1 MSPPAHADLALESEP
16 DDLPEWLA
24 PGPLVRKLML
34 VALLAVVLAGAAAA
48 WLVSRASGE
57 EAMHRL
63 VNQQSDE
70 VEVVARL
77 LASKIEQSQR
87 VLGSVAE
94 GITPGMLDSPAS
106 LEWLLQQGLPAV
118 RFFDAMQVARHDGHL
133 SVNLQFGRLEK
144 ASGLDPAEREYLLR
158 TLVDGKP
165 LVSGLIGSRFNDARV
180 MFTMPLHRS
189 DGGGVMG
196 AVAGVLRLQSQGL
209 LPQSMALPARE
220 ESRLIVFTRDGTIL
234 SHPRQERVT
243 GHVRD
248 EPGLAEVYERWLR
261 QEQPLTGRSFTET
274 VSGHVVSIAGMPLPQ
289 WMVARVSDSQAMLA
303 PLQGAQRRAWW
314 AAAAGVALI
323 GLLTAAGMGWMARP
337 LAQLRARAQQIV
349 AGQSA
354 QAGEPWPSAVGEV
367 DALVQVCTHMLAQQ
381 SLQRDEAA
389 AMAGQ
394 LQSILDHAPVGIAV
408 TRGGRLEVMG
418 LQASRM
424 LGYGPQELIGRSARV
439 VYASEEE
446 HARAARRVRQE
457 FAAHGA
463 FDGELRFLR
472 KDGSAVWAHVLGRR
486 TPKQGGVAGTVWIL
500 EDITAA
506 REARQLQGWLA
517 GHDPLTQLLNRG
529 AFCGRLQELMTDRAE
544 RSRAVPAG
552 AGSAEDH
559 ALVVLFMDLDHLT
572 VVNDIAGHDAG
583 DDVLRHVA
591 RMVEELVRNVG
602 WAARLGG
609 DEFAVVLP
617 SCSPSRGA
625 EIAELIRSTL
635 SGWQPSYQG
644 RSFLVSASIGMVVMA
659 PGQDDVMQLLRA
671 ADMACY
677 EAKRRGRNQV
687 FQSRSA

>member
-1 MSPPAHADLALESEP
+1 MSPPAHADLALESQP
-16 DDLPEWLA
+16 DDLPEWIA

-34 VALLAVVLAGAAAA
+34 AALLAVVLAGAGSA

-57 EAMHRL
+57 AALQRL
-63 VNQQSDE
+63 VSQQSDE
-70 VEVVARL
+70 AEVVARL

-118 RFFDAMQVARHDGHL
+118 RFFDAMQVARHDGQL
-133 SVNLQFGRLEK
+133 SVNLQFGRREK

-165 LVSGLIGSRFNDARV
+165 LVSGLIGTGSNDARV
-180 MFTMPLHRS
+180 MFTMPLHR
-189 DGGGVMG
+189 DEGGGVMG
-196 AVAGVLRLQSQGL
+196 AVAGVLRLQSQSL
-209 LPQSMALPARE
+209 LPQSMALPARD
-220 ESRLIVFTRDGTIL
+220 ESRLIVFTRDGVIL

-248 EPGLAEVYERWLR
+248 EPGLGPVYERWLK
-261 QEQPLTGRSFTET
+261 QEQPLSGRSFTEN
-274 VSGHVVSIAGMPLPQ
+274 VAGHIVSIAGMPLPQ
-289 WMVARVSDSQAMLA
+289 WMVARVSDSQALLA
-303 PLQGAQRRAWW
+303 PLEGAQRRAWW

-323 GLLTAAGMGWMARP
+323 GLLAAAGMGWMARP
-337 LAQLRARAQQIV
+337 LAQLRARAQQMV
-349 AGQSA
+349 AGQPA
-354 QAGEPWPSAVGEV
+354 QARDPWPSAVGEV

-381 SLQRDEAA
+381 SRQRSEAA
-389 AMAGQ
+389 TMAGQ
-394 LQSILDHAPVGIAV
+394 LQSILLHAPLGIAI
-408 TRGGRLEVMG
+408 TRGGLLDVMS

-424 LGYGPQELIGRSARV
+424 LGYGPGELQGRSTRV
-439 VYASEEE
+439 VYASDED
-446 HARAARRVRQE
+446 HARTTRRVRQE

-463 FDGELRFLR
+463 FDGELRLRR

-486 TPKQGGVAGTVWIL
+486 TPAEGQAYGTVWIL
-500 EDITAA
+500 EDITAE

-517 GHDPLTQLLNRG
+517 GHDPLTHLLNRG
-529 AFCGRLQELMTDRAE
+529 AFCSRLQELMTERAG
-544 RSRAVPAG
+544 RSRKVPAHQ
-552 AGSAEDH
+552 AGEEDH

-572 VVNDIAGHDAG
+572 VVNDVAGHEAG

-617 SCSPSRGA
+617 SCSPARGA
-625 EIAELIRSTL
+625 EIAERIRGTL
-635 SGWQPSYQG
+635 SAWQPAYHG
-644 RSFLVSASIGMVVMA
+644 RSFLVSASIGMVAMA
-659 PGQDDVMQLLRA
+659 PGQEDVMQLLRA

-677 EAKRRGRNQV
+677 EAKRRGRDRV
-687 FQSRSA
+687 FQGRPG

>member
-1 MSPPAHADLALESEP
+1 MSPPAQVDLALESEP
-16 DDLPEWLA
+16 DDMPEWLA

-34 VALLAVVLAGAAAA
+34 LALSAVVLAGVMSA
-48 WLVSRASGE
+48 WVVSRTSEHEAMRRLVS
-57 EAMHRL
+57 
-63 VNQQSDE
+63 QQSDE

-94 GITPGMLDSPAS
+94 GITPAMLESPSS

-118 RFFDAMQVARHDGHL
+118 RFFDAMQVARRDGTL
-133 SVNLQFGRLEK
+133 SVNLQNGRLEQ
-144 ASGLDPAEREYLLR
+144 ASSLDPAEREYLLR

-165 LVSGLIGSRFNDARV
+165 LVSRLIGTRPGEARI

-189 DGGGVMG
+189 EGGVMG

-209 LPQSMALPARE
+209 LPQSMALPARD
-220 ESRLIVFTRDGTIL
+220 ESRLIVFTRDGVIL
-234 SHPRQERVT
+234 SHPQLERVM

-248 EPGLAEVYERWLR
+248 EPGLAQIHERWQR
-261 QEQPLTGRSFTET
+261 QELPLADRSFTET
-274 VSGHVVSIAGMPLPQ
+274 VSGRTVSIAGMPLAQ

-303 PLQGAQRRAWW
+303 PMEGAQRRAWW

-323 GLLTAAGMGWMARP
+323 GLLTAAGMGWIARP
-337 LAQLRARAQQIV
+337 LAQLRERAQQMV
-349 AGQSA
+349 QGDLQHAR
-354 QAGEPWPSAVGEV
+354 EPWPSAVGEV

-381 SLQRDEAA
+381 SQQRGEAA
-389 AMAGQ
+389 VMAGQ
-394 LQSILDHAPVGIAV
+394 LQSILNHAPVGIAI
-408 TRGGRLEVMG
+408 TRGGVLELLS

-424 LGYGPQELIGRSARV
+424 LGYGPKELQGQNASVVHASA
-439 VYASEEE
+439 EE
-446 HARAARRVRQE
+446 HARAAQRVRDE
-457 FAAHGA
+457 FAAHGS

-472 KDGSAVWAHVLGRR
+472 KDGSAVWARVLGRK
-486 TPKQGGVAGTVWIL
+486 TPRQGVESGTVWIL
-500 EDITAA
+500 EDITAV
-506 REARQLQGWLA
+506 RETRLLQGWLA

-529 AFCGRLQELMTDRAE
+529 AFCDRLQELVAE
-544 RSRAVPAG
+544 RAGRAKTVPMHHSGEEA
-552 AGSAEDH
+552 H
-559 ALVVLFMDLDHLT
+559 ALLVLFMDLDHFT
-572 VVNDIAGHDAG
+572 VINDVAGHDAG

-591 RMVEELVRNVG
+591 RTIAELVRNVG

-617 SCSPSRGA
+617 SCSRGRGA

-635 SGWQPSYQG
+635 SAWEPAYHG
-644 RSFLVSASIGMVVMA
+644 RSFLVSASIGMVVA
-659 PGQDDVMQLLRA
+659 DPGQRDVMQLLRA

-687 FQSRSA
+687 YRALPP